1 MRLPGFI
8 TDILCAKVWS
18 VMQRRKPDVQ
28 IGRDERGIPYMERW
42 HAIKRNRF
50 FNVYLHLYH
59 HDDDRILHSH
69 PWWSVSILVSGA
81 LREFYTR
88 TSEGAN

>member
-69 PWWSVSILVSGA
+69 PWWSV
-81 LREFYTR
+81 
-88 TSEGAN
+88 

>member
-28 IGRDERGIPYMERW
+28 IGRDERGIP
-42 HAIKRNRF
+42 
-50 FNVYLHLYH
+50 
-59 HDDDRILHSH
+59 
-69 PWWSVSILVSGA
+69 
-81 LREFYTR
+81 
-88 TSEGAN
+88 